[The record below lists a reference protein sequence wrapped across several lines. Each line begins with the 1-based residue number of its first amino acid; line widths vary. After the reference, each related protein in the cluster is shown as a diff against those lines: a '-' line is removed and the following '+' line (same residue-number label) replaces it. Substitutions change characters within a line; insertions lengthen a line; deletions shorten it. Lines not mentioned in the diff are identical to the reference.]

1 MMWPTQI
8 WWFWVSTKDFF
19 IKLAIEGVPE
29 RLRGPVEG
37 ERSVSLPGAHIIVI
51 TTRFFRAALTLL
63 PPPPESVVHANAYRR
78 YTERRVREPVDVWKR
93 NLTDGFEV
101 YSITGR

>member
-1 MMWPTQI
+1 MWPTQI

-51 TTRFFRAALTLL
+51 TTRFFRAALTLP
-63 PPPPESVVHANAYRR
+63 PPPPESVVHANAYKALHGEACTR
-78 YTERRVREPVDVWKR
+78 
-93 NLTDGFEV
+93 
-101 YSITGR
+101 TGRCLEKKRHRWFRSI